1 MNTSSR
7 SLSFLIA
14 LALAVACGTAAIV
27 ATYSR
32 LSHTWDEG
40 IHLAAGLELLQDG
53 RYTFQTENPPLARVV
68 NALIPYARGARLPA
82 PGRRE
87 PWIQVAGDS
96 AFYGTPGACRPR
108 YLCAMGI
115 LTRVYRYAIH
125 RVAMATMNPS
135 IKRGSAE
142 LAVLAVLEQQPLH
155 GYEIARR
162 IEQESDGAL
171 RFTLASLYPLLYRME
186 KRGWT
191 KATWETTP
199 AGVRRRCYGLTA
211 RGVRQLGATRREW
224 DAFFHALSRIGG
236 LRRA

>member
-1 MNTSSR
+1 
-7 SLSFLIA
+7 
-14 LALAVACGTAAIV
+14 
-27 ATYSR
+27 
-32 LSHTWDEG
+32 
-40 IHLAAGLELLQDG
+40 
-53 RYTFQTENPPLARVV
+53 
-68 NALIPYARGARLPA
+68 
-82 PGRRE
+82 
-87 PWIQVAGDS
+87 
-96 AFYGTPGACRPR
+96 
-108 YLCAMGI
+108 
-115 LTRVYRYAIH
+115 
-125 RVAMATMNPS
+125 MATMNPS

-199 AGVRRRCYGLTA
+199 AGVRRRCYGLTTK
-211 RGVRQLGATRREW
+211 GLKQLGATRLEC
-224 DAFFHALSRIGG
+224 DAFFRALSRIGG